1 MQITYDFTGK
11 VALVTGGSSGLG
23 KSIATGLIKAGAKV
37 IIIGRDSDKVMRT
50 KNELASITNSELVM
64 GLSVDVTNERE
75 VSDLM
80 DLIHDKYGRLDILI
94 NSAGVYRLAPAEH
107 MSLSEW
113 NDIISINLTGTF
125 LCCKE
130 AAKYMIQN
138 GGGKIVNVSSISA
151 FCGFPGEAAYSPAK
165 AGVSALTKVLAV
177 EWIRNGINVNCI
189 GPCDFDTP
197 MMDEV
202 RGTVAHNEFLKTF
215 PIGRMGQPDEIVG
228 AALFLSSDASNMI
241 VGHTL
246 MVDGGYCSV

>member
-23 KSIATGLIKAGAKV
+23 KHIAIGFANAGANV
-37 IIIGRDSDKVMRT
+37 IIVGRDSEKLTMAKSEIETLTSSNKISIFQADVSNEKDV
-50 KNELASITNSELVM
+50 KN
-64 GLSVDVTNERE
+64 
-75 VSDLM
+75 LM
-80 DLIHDKYGRLDILI
+80 DTIHDKYCRIDILI
-94 NSAGVYRLAPAEH
+94 NSAGVYRLSPAED

-113 NDIISINLTGTF
+113 NYIIAINLTGSF
-125 LCCKE
+125 LCCKT
-130 AAKYMIQN
+130 AAKYMIQD
-138 GGGKIVNVSSISA
+138 GGGKIVNISSISA
-151 FCGFPGEAAYSPAK
+151 YCGFQGEVAYSPSK

-177 EWIRNGINVNCI
+177 EWIKKGINVNCI

-202 RGTVAHNEFLKTF
+202 RGTEAHNEFLKTF

-228 AALFLSSDASNMI
+228 AALFLSSEASNMI